1 MSTPM
6 LCLCPVGWA
15 ETEHPD
21 HPRRPGRLTG
31 VKADHFE
38 QQKLLE
44 LAAEDVA
51 LTQLAHRRRTLPE
64 MAAVEAAEEAERTFS
79 GDVVRAETE
88 VRDLG
93 REVKRMESDVETVR
107 SREAKDQKLLDSGS
121 VSPKE
126 MTNLQHELESLK
138 RRQSDLED
146 QELELMERLEVAETT
161 LAAAQSGLEQA
172 RADRERAEQ
181 LRDDALADIADGTT
195 RHEST
200 RAEVAGGISAPLL
213 SLYDRIRTQ
222 TGTTGAAMLKAR
234 QCQGCRLELYGN
246 ELTAVRNADPHEVVR
261 CENCGRIL
269 VRTAE
274 SGL

>member
-1 MSTPM
+1 
-6 LCLCPVGWA
+6 
-15 ETEHPD
+15 
-21 HPRRPGRLTG
+21 

-38 QQKLLE
+38 QQKLLD

-51 LTQLAHRRRTLPE
+51 LTQLAHRGRTLAE
-64 MAAVEAAEEAERTFS
+64 VAAVEAAAEAERTFS
-79 GDVVRAETE
+79 ADVVRAETE
-88 VRDLG
+88 ARDLG
-93 REVKRMESDVETVR
+93 REVKRLESDVETVR
-107 SREAKDQKLLDSGS
+107 QRETKDQRLLESGS
-121 VSPKE
+121 VTPKE
-126 MTNLQHELESLK
+126 MTNLQHELDSLK

-146 QELELMERLEVAETT
+146 QELELMERLEVAEAA
-161 LAAAQSGLEQA
+161 LAVAQQGLEQA

-181 LRDDALADIADGTT
+181 LRDDALADIADSTK
-195 RHEST
+195 RHEAA
-200 RAEVAGGISAPLL
+200 RAEVAGAVSAPLL
-213 SLYDRIRTQ
+213 SLYDRIRAQ

-246 ELTAVRNADPHEVVR
+246 ELATVRNADPHEVVR

>member
-1 MSTPM
+1 
-6 LCLCPVGWA
+6 
-15 ETEHPD
+15 
-21 HPRRPGRLTG
+21 

-44 LAAEDVA
+44 LAAEDVV
-51 LTQLAHRRRTLPE
+51 LTQLAHRKRTLPE
-64 MAAVEAAEEAERTFS
+64 TAAVEAAVEAERTLAA
-79 GDVVRAETE
+79 DVVRAETE
-88 VRDLG
+88 VKDLG
-93 REVKRMESDVETVR
+93 REVRRMESDVETVR
-107 SREAKDQKLLDSGS
+107 QREAKDQRLLDSGS

-138 RRQSDLED
+138 RRQADLED
-146 QELELMERLEVAETT
+146 QELELMQRLEDAEAT
-161 LAAAQSGLEQA
+161 LATAQQGLEQA
-172 RADRERAEQ
+172 RADLERAQQ

-195 RHEST
+195 RHET
-200 RAEVAGGISAPLL
+200 ARAAVAGSITPELL
-213 SLYDRIRTQ
+213 SLYDRVRTQ
-222 TGTTGAAMLKAR
+222 TGTTGAAMLRAR

-246 ELTAVRNADPHEVVR
+246 QLSAVRNADPHEVVR

>member
-1 MSTPM
+1 M
-6 LCLCPVGWA
+6 
-15 ETEHPD
+15 
-21 HPRRPGRLTG
+21 
-31 VKADHFE
+31 KADHFE

-64 MAAVEAAEEAERTFS
+64 VAAVAAAEEAERTFAA
-79 GDVVRAETE
+79 DVVRAQTE
-88 VRDLG
+88 VSDLG
-93 REVKRMESDVETVR
+93 REVKRMEADVETVR
-107 SREAKDQKLLDSGS
+107 QRETKDQRLLDSGS

-146 QELELMERLEVAETT
+146 QELELMERQEAADSALRSAQEGLQNAE
-161 LAAAQSGLEQA
+161 
-172 RADRERAEQ
+172 ADRARAEQ
-181 LRDDALADIADGTT
+181 LRDDALADLADATA
-195 RHEST
+195 RHET
-200 RAEVAGGISAPLL
+200 ARAEAAAGIPAPLL
-213 SLYDRIRTQ
+213 SLYDRIRQQ
-222 TGTTGAAMLKAR
+222 TGTTGAALLQAR
-234 QCQGCRLELYGN
+234 QCQGCRIELFGK
-246 ELTAVRNADPHEVVR
+246 ELAAVRGADPNEVVR

>member
-1 MSTPM
+1 
-6 LCLCPVGWA
+6 
-15 ETEHPD
+15 
-21 HPRRPGRLTG
+21 
-31 VKADHFE
+31 VKADHFD

-51 LTQLAHRRRTLPE
+51 LSQLAHRRRTLPE
-64 MAAVEAAEEAERTFS
+64 VAAVEAAAESERTFAA
-79 GDVVRAETE
+79 DVVRAETE

-107 SREAKDQKLLDSGS
+107 QRESKDQRLLDSGS
-121 VSPKE
+121 VSAKE

-138 RRQSDLED
+138 RRQADLED
-146 QELELMERLEVAETT
+146 QELELMERLEVAETA
-161 LAAAQSGLEQA
+161 LATARTGQEKAAGD
-172 RADRERAEQ
+172 RARAEQ
-181 LRDDALADIADGTT
+181 LRDDALADITDDTA
-195 RHEST
+195 RHEAART
-200 RAEVAGGISAPLL
+200 EIAGGVPEQLL
-213 SLYDRIRTQ
+213 GLYERIRTQ
-222 TGTTGAAMLKAR
+222 TGSTGAAMLRAR

-246 ELTAVRNADPHEVVR
+246 ELSAVRNADPHEVVR

>member
-1 MSTPM
+1 
-6 LCLCPVGWA
+6 
-15 ETEHPD
+15 
-21 HPRRPGRLTG
+21 

-38 QQKLLE
+38 QQKLLN

-51 LTQLAHRRRTLPE
+51 LTQLAHRQRTLPE
-64 MAAVEAAEEAERTFS
+64 VAAVETAAEAERAFS
-79 GDVVRAETE
+79 ADVVRAETE

-93 REVKRMESDVETVR
+93 REVKRLEADVETVR
-107 SREAKDQKLLDSGS
+107 ARETKDQRLLDSGS

-126 MTNLQHELESLK
+126 LTNLQHELESLK

-146 QELELMERLEVAETT
+146 QELELMQRLEDAEAT
-161 LAAAQSGLEQA
+161 LAAAQQNLEQA

-181 LRDDALADIADGTT
+181 VRDDALADIADGTK
-195 RHEST
+195 RHEAART
-200 RAEVAGGISAPLL
+200 EVAAGISAPLL
-213 SLYDRIRTQ
+213 SLYDRIRAQ
-222 TGTTGAAMLKAR
+222 TGTTGAAMLQAR
-234 QCQGCRLELYGN
+234 ACQGCRLELYGN
-246 ELTAVRNADPHEVVR
+246 ELAAVRNADPHEVVR

>member
-1 MSTPM
+1 M
-6 LCLCPVGWA
+6 
-15 ETEHPD
+15 
-21 HPRRPGRLTG
+21 
-31 VKADHFE
+31 KADHFE
-38 QQKLLE
+38 QQRLLE

-51 LTQLAHRRRTLPE
+51 LTQLTHRRRTLPE
-64 MAAVEAAEEAERTFS
+64 VAAVEAAAEAERTLAA
-79 GDVVRAETE
+79 DLVRAETE

-107 SREAKDQKLLDSGS
+107 QREAKDQKLLDSGS

-146 QELELMERLEVAETT
+146 QELELMERLEVAEGTLTT
-161 LAAAQSGLEQA
+161 AQQGQEAA
-172 RADRERAEQ
+172 RAERERAEQ
-181 LRDDALADIADGTT
+181 LRDDALADIADGTS
-195 RHEST
+195 RHEAA
-200 RAEVAGGISAPLL
+200 RAAVAAEISPALL

-234 QCQGCRLELYGN
+234 QCQGCRIELYGN
-246 ELTAVRNADPHEVVR
+246 ELAAVRNADPHEVVR

>member
-1 MSTPM
+1 
-6 LCLCPVGWA
+6 
-15 ETEHPD
+15 
-21 HPRRPGRLTG
+21 

-38 QQKLLE
+38 QQKLLD

-51 LTQLAHRRRTLPE
+51 LTQLAHRGRTLAE
-64 MAAVEAAEEAERTFS
+64 VAAVEAATEAERTFS
-79 GDVVRAETE
+79 ADVVRAETE
-88 VRDLG
+88 ARDLG
-93 REVKRMESDVETVR
+93 REVKRLESDVETVR
-107 SREAKDQKLLDSGS
+107 QRENKDQRLLDSGS
-121 VSPKE
+121 VTPKE
-126 MTNLQHELESLK
+126 MTNLQHELGSLK

-146 QELELMERLEVAETT
+146 QELELMERLEVAEAA
-161 LAAAQSGLEQA
+161 LAVAQGGLEQA

-181 LRDDALADIADGTT
+181 LRDDALADIADSTE
-195 RHEST
+195 RHEAA
-200 RAEVAGGISAPLL
+200 RAEVAGGVSAPLL
-213 SLYDRIRTQ
+213 SLYDRIRAQ

-246 ELTAVRNADPHEVVR
+246 ELATVRNADPHEVVR

>member
-1 MSTPM
+1 
-6 LCLCPVGWA
+6 
-15 ETEHPD
+15 
-21 HPRRPGRLTG
+21 

-38 QQKLLE
+38 QQKLLD

-51 LTQLAHRRRTLPE
+51 LTQLAHRGRTLPE
-64 MAAVEAAEEAERTFS
+64 VAAVTAAEESERTFS
-79 GDVVRAETE
+79 ADVVRAETE
-88 VRDLG
+88 VKDLG

-107 SREAKDQKLLDSGS
+107 ARETKDQRLLDSGS

-126 MTNLQHELESLK
+126 LTNLQHELESLK

-146 QELELMERLEVAETT
+146 QELELMERLEEAEKA
-161 LAAAQSGLEQA
+161 LAVAQSGLEQA

-195 RHEST
+195 KHQSARDE
-200 RAEVAGGISAPLL
+200 AAAGISAPLL
-213 SLYDRIRTQ
+213 TLYDRIRSQ
-222 TGTTGAAMLKAR
+222 TGSTGAAMLKAR
-234 QCQGCRLELYGN
+234 QCQGCRIELYGN
-246 ELTAVRNADPHEVVR
+246 ELSAVRNADPHEVVR